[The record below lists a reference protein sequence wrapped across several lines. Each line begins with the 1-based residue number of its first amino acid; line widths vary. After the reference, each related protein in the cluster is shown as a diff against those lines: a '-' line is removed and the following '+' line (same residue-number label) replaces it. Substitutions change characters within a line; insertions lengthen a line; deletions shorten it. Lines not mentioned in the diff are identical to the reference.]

1 MWASRWAFRIRVWG
15 CLSNKLARIDRGFG
29 SPSRSTVL
37 SFRVSVVIVLT
48 SWERCGRREP
58 GGEGTGVLGRG
69 AVIKKSVSVFLIVC
83 SVLVS
88 YHTPKPLLLLC
99 LPGLRY
105 NVKSSSCWS
114 SHVSINDSAGN
125 SQIKSQGRTRKSPEI
140 AASISG
146 SVRIVP
152 VGVTSS
158 SSSGARTVG
167 LGDKEVR

>member
-1 MWASRWAFRIRVWG
+1 MWASRWAFRMRVRG
-15 CLSNKLARIDRGFG
+15 CLSIRLARIGKGLG

-37 SFRVSVVIVLT
+37 SLRVSAVIVLT
-48 SWERCGRREP
+48 SWDRCGRREP

-69 AVIKKSVSVFLIVC
+69 AVMRKSVSVFLVVC

-88 YHTPKPLLLLC
+88 YQTPKPLLLLC
-99 LPGLRY
+99 FSGFRY
-105 NVKSSSCWS
+105 LVKSSSCWS
-114 SHVSINDSAGN
+114 SHVSISDSAGN
-125 SQIKSQGRTRKSPEI
+125 SQIRSQGRTRKSPET
-140 AASISG
+140 ATSTSG